1 MQQILLQYFAFY
13 GQMNSVV
20 SRWQFDQYLKGYNM
34 KKQKITF
41 WDFIGACIMG
51 AILGALLAWGL

>member
-1 MQQILLQYFAFY
+1 
-13 GQMNSVV
+13 
-20 SRWQFDQYLKGYNM
+20 M

-41 WDFIGACIMG
+41 WDFLGACIMG